1 MKIITTHKNADFD
14 SLSSM
19 VAAKKLYPDALF
31 AFPGSQEKTLRDFL
45 IHSTLYI
52 FNIAKPKDV
61 DYHAVDTLILVDT
74 RQKGRIG
81 EFAEI
86 VDLKKAKIHVYDH
99 HPATD
104 DDIKGDVQYIKTIG
118 ATVSMLVNMIKDRGL
133 EVSPEEATVMM
144 LGIYE
149 ETGSFQFQ
157 STTVEDFAAAAFL
170 LSKGANVNIV
180 SDMLVKEMTPEQV
193 FLLNDLI
200 NNASVYNIN
209 GVDIVVTEV
218 STEDYV
224 GDLAVIVHKFR
235 DMENI
240 NALFALFRME
250 DRIYV
255 IGRSRIPE
263 VDAGHILSLF
273 GGGGH
278 KEAASS
284 TIKDMT
290 VIEARDKLI
299 QALKHEIKPLW
310 RAKDIMFFPVKSVEA
325 GQPIAEANDI
335 MVKYNINALPVLAK
349 EKVVGV
355 ITRQVVEKAAFHK
368 LEDIPVKE
376 YMSTESSTVHP
387 DDSLEKVKEII
398 IGNNQRFLPVAK
410 EGELVGAITR
420 TDLLRILEDEIA
432 KTVFGKLEF
441 HDMYEKRK
449 NVKKLMEERLDK
461 ETMVKLTAIGD
472 LADRMGYHAYLV
484 GGFVRDLLLRLEN
497 LDIDIV
503 IEGDGTL
510 FAEEMGKAFKVKVKQ
525 HKEFATAKVIY
536 EDGFKIDIATARLE
550 YYKAPAAL
558 PTVEHSSL
566 KLDLHRRDFTIN
578 TLAISL
584 NRNAFGQLLDFFG
597 AQRDIKEKTIR
608 VLHSLSFVEDPTR
621 VFRAIRFE
629 HRFGFHLGKHTLS
642 LIKNA
647 VKMNFLSKIQ
657 GRRIWTELTLIL
669 GEEEPEKVLKRLQD
683 LDLLKFIYKDLAFDK
698 EKERLFVQMRTV
710 SKWYDLLYRGK
721 PCEKVEYYLLGLT
734 DGFKDEDVLGFC
746 EATEMIESLR
756 KRVLD
761 NSKAIKETML
771 KFLFQLSAM
780 KKSAIYR
787 QLEPLSQE
795 ARLFI
800 MAKTRSEEVKKI
812 ISNYITYADSLKPSL
827 TGNDLKDMGVHE
839 GPIFKDILESL
850 KEAKIDRGLKTRE
863 EEIRFISD
871 YLRETGRLT
880 EDNQKVAY
888 TKEKVG

>member
-1 MKIITTHKNADFD
+1 MKIITSHKNADFD

-19 VAAKKLYPDALF
+19 VAAKKLYPEALF

-52 FNIAKPKDV
+52 FNIAKPKDI
-61 DYHAVDTLILVDT
+61 DYNAVDTLILVDT

-86 VDLKKAKIHVYDH
+86 VDRKQAKIHIYDH

-104 DDIKGDVQYIKTIG
+104 DDIRGDVEHIKTIG
-118 ATVSMLVNMIKDRGL
+118 ATVSMLVNMIKEKGL
-133 EVSPEEATVMM
+133 DVSPEEATVMM

-157 STTVEDFAAAAFL
+157 STTVEDFAAASFL

-180 SDMLVKEMTPEQV
+180 SDMLVKELTPEQV

-200 NNASVYNIN
+200 SNASVYNIN
-209 GVDIVVTEV
+209 GIDVVITEV

-240 NALFALFRME
+240 NALFSLFRME
-250 DRIYV
+250 DRVYI

-284 TIKDMT
+284 TVKDMT
-290 VIEARDKLI
+290 VIEVRERLI
-299 QALKHEIKPLW
+299 QTLKHNVKPLW
-310 RAKDIMFFPVKSVEA
+310 RARDIMFFPVKSVDAEE
-325 GQPIAEANDI
+325 PIGEANDV
-335 MVKYNINALPVLAK
+335 MVKYNINALPVLANG
-349 EKVVGV
+349 KVVGV
-355 ITRQVVEKAAFHK
+355 ITRQIVEKAAFHK
-368 LEDIPVKE
+368 LQNIPVKE
-376 YMSTESSTVHP
+376 YMSISSTVNS

-398 IGNNQRFLPVAK
+398 IGNNQRFLPVTK
-410 EGELVGAITR
+410 DGELAGAITR

-432 KTVFGKLEF
+432 KTVFSKLEF

-461 ETMVKLTAIGD
+461 ETLGKLSAIGE

-484 GGFVRDLLLRLEN
+484 GGFVRDLLLRIEN
-497 LDIDIV
+497 FDIDIV
-503 IEGDGTL
+503 IEGDGIL
-510 FAEEMGKAFKVKVKQ
+510 FAEEMAKAFNVKARQ

-536 EDGFKIDIATARLE
+536 PDGFKIDIATARLE

-629 HRFGFHLGKHTLS
+629 HRFGFHIGKHTLS

-657 GRRIWTELTLIL
+657 GKRIWTELALIL
-669 GEEEPEKVLKRLQD
+669 GEDEPEKVLKRLQD
-683 LDLLKFIYKDLAFDK
+683 LDLLKFIYSRLTIDK

-721 PCEKVEYYLLGLT
+721 QSDKVEYYILGLV
-734 DGFKDEDVLGFC
+734 DGLKDEDIPGFC
-746 EATEMIESLR
+746 ETTEMTESMR
-756 KRVLD
+756 KRVLED
-761 NSKAIKETML
+761 SKAVKETML
-771 KFLFQLSAM
+771 KFLFQISGM
-780 KKSAIYR
+780 KKSAIYK

-800 MAKTRSEEVKKI
+800 MAKMRSDDVKKT
-812 ISNYITYADSLKPSL
+812 ISNYITYEDSLKPL
-827 TGNDLKDMGVHE
+827 ITGKDLKNMGIQE
-839 GPIFKDILESL
+839 GPIFREILDSL
-850 KEAKIDRGLKTRE
+850 KEEKIDKGLKTRE
-863 EEIRFISD
+863 DEIGFISN
-871 YLRETGRLT
+871 YLRHRGMLT
-880 EDNQKVAY
+880 EKNHKAAY
-888 TKEKVG
+888 EKDKIR